1 MKPNAKAFRQWHW
14 LTLGALLLGEFLIL
28 DRVISQHHA
37 WVYPRWNDQIQ
48 YLTEAYTGYEYLK
61 LHGFFPGL
69 WQTLIN
75 PAAQGTL
82 HDFFAVLIFTIAGP
96 SRSAALSVNLFYLL
110 AWQLA
115 LFGAVIKTTQSKS
128 LAFAS
133 AGLLLAFNTLSW
145 GGPGSLV
152 DFRLDWMASCAMGI
166 ALALALC
173 TAGFR
178 STRWSLLF
186 GTAVGFSLLTR
197 FLTGAYFA
205 LIFAGLFIWC
215 LASEER
221 GRRAGNLLLAALIA
235 FALSA
240 PFFWLNR
247 SWVYDY
253 YLIGHFTG
261 PESALR
267 SPNMGITRSLSWLS
281 QNWWSLHVGAKCAWL
296 ILSTTLGLVIA
307 ARVNQ
312 PQNSLP
318 AADLSSKK
326 THAADWGI
334 PGAIFLLAPTLV
346 LTLHDQKSELV
357 LSILLPGAIVLVLRL
372 WQSLANYS
380 ANRSFPAILSWGVLA
395 VSSYLAVNALAKP
408 ERAAGF
414 EASTRK
420 VNALA
425 DYFYDT
431 QLKAKLVNPRLGAD
445 QVTDSLDG
453 QIMRVLCYE
462 RHKTWVPFIMTL
474 PTGIMEEKPEVLMER
489 LRQSDFMFL
498 TERMPSEGAWP
509 YDRQMRRLYPQLKAW
524 CEQNLKPV
532 ETFLLFDRQM
542 MLYQRRDL
550 P

>member
-1 MKPNAKAFRQWHW
+1 M
-14 LTLGALLLGEFLIL
+14 
-28 DRVISQHHA
+28 
-37 WVYPRWNDQIQ
+37 
-48 YLTEAYTGYEYLK
+48 
-61 LHGFFPGL
+61 
-69 WQTLIN
+69 
-75 PAAQGTL
+75 
-82 HDFFAVLIFTIAGP
+82 
-96 SRSAALSVNLFYLL
+96 
-110 AWQLA
+110 
-115 LFGAVIKTTQSKS
+115 
-128 LAFAS
+128 
-133 AGLLLAFNTLSW
+133 
-145 GGPGSLV
+145 
-152 DFRLDWMASCAMGI
+152 
-166 ALALALC
+166 
-173 TAGFR
+173 
-178 STRWSLLF
+178 
-186 GTAVGFSLLTR
+186 
-197 FLTGAYFA
+197 
-205 LIFAGLFIWC
+205 
-215 LASEER
+215 
-221 GRRAGNLLLAALIA
+221 AALIA

-312 PQNSLP
+312 PQNPRP

-334 PGAIFLLAPTLV
+334 LGAIFLLAPTLV
-346 LTLHDQKSELV
+346 LTLHNQKSELV
-357 LSILLPGAIVLVLRL
+357 LSILLPGAIVLVLGL

-380 ANRSFPAILSWGVLA
+380 ANRSFPAILSWAVLA
-395 VSSYLAVNALAKP
+395 VSSWLAVNTLAKP
-408 ERAAGF
+408 ARAAGF
-414 EASTRK
+414 EASARK

-425 DYFYDT
+425 DYFYHT

-524 CEQNLKPV
+524 CEQNLQPV
-532 ETFLLFDRQM
+532 ETFPLFDRQM
-542 MLYQRRDL
+542 MLYQRRNL